1 MRQLKRTYTNL
12 QSRCGLSRK
21 FSSASLKAQSEKLLH
36 MRSYAFDVAFDDRH
50 RSSRLSAHQR
60 LNPVVF
66 RQSRTCEIELLG
78 IWRMARA
85 SSRLLA
91 QSSFPS
97 IASDQHSMHSSENC
111 YWTLVQKP
119 DDDLYVR
126 FIAHAQIEEATKKK
140 SLNFY
145 RDLQRQ
151 L

>member
-1 MRQLKRTYTNL
+1 M
-12 QSRCGLSRK
+12 SRK
-21 FSSASLKAQSEKLLH
+21 FSSASLKVQSEKLLH

-85 SSRLLA
+85 NSRLLA

-97 IASDQHSMHSSENC
+97 IASDQHSSDPENC
-111 YWTLVQKP
+111 TGLVQKP

-126 FIAHAQIEEATKKK
+126 FTAHAQIEEATKKK

-145 RDLQRQ
+145 RNLLRQ